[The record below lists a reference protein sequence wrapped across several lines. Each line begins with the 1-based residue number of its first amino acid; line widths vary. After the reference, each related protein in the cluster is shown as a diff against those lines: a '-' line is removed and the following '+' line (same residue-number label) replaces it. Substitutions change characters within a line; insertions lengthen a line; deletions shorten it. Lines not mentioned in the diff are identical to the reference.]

1 MKGVDPVQFI
11 MPCGN
16 PVQKV
21 TEFAKEDGVDTIVI
35 GSRGAGKLRVL
46 MLGSVSQK
54 VSHLAECRCDRRIG
68 PRGELGKEVI
78 AMASVLRML
87 YRVKNIMT
95 REIVCVESTANV
107 NTGINLMV
115 EKDIGSVPV
124 ARSGEIIGILTERDV
139 LKKCLSEI
147 QCTAM
152 QAEDV
157 MSSPLVTIDASAA
170 IGQAAE
176 LMAKKKIRRLLV
188 TEEGKIR
195 GIITER
201 DVMRAALDAFKRLSE
216 ASP

>member
-1 MKGVDPVQFI
+1 VE
-11 MPCGN
+11 N
-16 PVQKV
+16 W
-21 TEFAKEDGVDTIVI
+21 E
-35 GSRGAGKLRVL
+35 
-46 MLGSVSQK
+46 
-54 VSHLAECRCDRRIG
+54 RRK
-68 PRGELGKEVI
+68 PGKEVI

-95 REIVCVESTANV
+95 REIVCVRSTASV
-107 NTGINLMV
+107 SEAINLMA
-115 EKDIGSVPV
+115 ENDIGSVPV
-124 ARSGEIIGILTERDV
+124 TRNGEIVGILTERDV
-139 LKKCLSEI
+139 LKKCRSEI
-147 QCTAM
+147 QCPAM

-157 MSSPLVTIDASAA
+157 MSSPLVTIDASSA